1 MPLNV
6 ILDFIELVIFRK
18 GTPGMR
24 LYFGMMIF
32 FEKET
37 PSEAIDWI
45 FENKNRKESPV
56 SRFGETAQL
65 PKYNQ

>member
-18 GTPGMR
+18 GTSGMR

-37 PSEAIDWI
+37 PSEAID
-45 FENKNRKESPV
+45 
-56 SRFGETAQL
+56 
-65 PKYNQ
+65 

>member
-18 GTPGMR
+18 GTPDMR

-37 PSEAIDWI
+37 PSEAID
-45 FENKNRKESPV
+45 
-56 SRFGETAQL
+56 
-65 PKYNQ
+65 